1 MDDGCGFEK
10 WGTTTLQ
17 HLLTSALSPHALLP
31 HAFLSGH
38 PYLANMLAQQ
48 IWSHVIGPLLLAPL
62 LQPPPQP
69 EALSPKGGAAI
80 TPKGTLPQPACSLF
94 VLERMFLLIDYR
106 PLVNNIALAI
116 LGRTSQQAKST
127 AQGGGTLDG
136 SAAHNLGGS
145 MGGSIITD
153 YDVAAAMVASSI
165 CPGAGRLSPLAEDL
179 SDGGQSHPLD
189 PGGQRYGSCREA
201 IVAVLR
207 GAGPGSGRSEQLNA
221 SGAVRMLV
229 AAAR

>member
-1 MDDGCGFEK
+1 
-10 WGTTTLQ
+10 
-17 HLLTSALSPHALLP
+17 
-31 HAFLSGH
+31 
-38 PYLANMLAQQ
+38 MLAQR
-48 IWSHVIGPLLLAPL
+48 IWSDVIGPLLLAPL

-106 PLVNNIALAI
+106 PLVNNIALAL
-116 LGRTSQQAKST
+116 LGRTSQQADSC
-127 AQGGGTLDG
+127 AQGGLLDG
-136 SAAHNLGGS
+136 ASAKQGNLGGS
-145 MGGSIITD
+145 KGGSVITD

-165 CPGAGRLSPLAEDL
+165 CPGAGRLSPLVEDL
-179 SDGGQSHPLD
+179 SEGGQSHPLD
-189 PGGQRYGSCREA
+189 PDGQRYGSCREA
-201 IVAVLR
+201 VIAVLR
-207 GAGPGSGRSEQLNA
+207 GAGPGSGRPEQLNA